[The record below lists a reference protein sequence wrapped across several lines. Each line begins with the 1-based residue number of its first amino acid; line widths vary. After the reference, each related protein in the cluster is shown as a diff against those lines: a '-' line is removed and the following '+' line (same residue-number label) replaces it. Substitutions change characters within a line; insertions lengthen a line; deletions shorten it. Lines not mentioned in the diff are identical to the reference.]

1 MLQHITAS
9 FNYEDYIVGEQP
21 AELGNITLKSRG

>member
-9 FNYEDYIVGEQP
+9 SNYEDYVVGAQP

>member
-9 FNYEDYIVGEQP
+9 LNYEDYIVGEQP
-21 AELGNITLKSRG
+21 AELGDTTLKSSG